1 MVLSPEGE
9 YAYAITE
16 MVGEIEAITV
26 NDNRLTLR
34 GKVKLNGGLDSAE
47 AKSGGAVILR
57 PSGRYLIAINC
68 GTENQLRVLKIA
80 EDSLPGM
87 STRYQAGDIEPCAF
101 AFNAASHPLYV
112 TNVFTNTVMLFDF
125 DDDSG
130 ELKARGEAATI
141 STPTDIKFFN

>member
-1 MVLSPEGE
+1 MEPLFLGR
-9 YAYAITE
+9 AA
-16 MVGEIEAITV
+16 G
-26 NDNRLTLR
+26 
-34 GKVKLNGGLDSAE
+34 
-47 AKSGGAVILR
+47 ILL
-57 PSGRYLIAINC
+57 PPIC

-87 STRYQAGDIEPCAF
+87 STRYQAGDIEPRAF
-101 AFNAASHPLYV
+101 AFDAASHSLYV
-112 TNVFTNTVMLFDF
+112 TNVFINTVMLFDF